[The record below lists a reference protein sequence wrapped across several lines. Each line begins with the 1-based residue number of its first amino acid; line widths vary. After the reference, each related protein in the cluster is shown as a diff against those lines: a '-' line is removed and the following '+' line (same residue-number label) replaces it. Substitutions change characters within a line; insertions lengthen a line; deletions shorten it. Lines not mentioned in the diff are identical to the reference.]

1 MKRILPVL
9 FAVLLFTQLGLHS
22 GIWAYYWAN
31 TATVAAKHCENK
43 AKPKL
48 QCNGKCH
55 MRKVTAQPE
64 SGPEALPRPDLKASA
79 EPLVVADVAIAI
91 PQPACCLT
99 LLQTDPVQQPASP
112 FARAVFHPPAFSC

>member
-9 FAVLLFTQLGLHS
+9 FAVLLFIQLGLHS

-31 TATVAAKHCENK
+31 TATVAAAHCENK
-43 AKPKL
+43 AKPQL

-64 SGPEALPRPDLKASA
+64 TESTTVPRPELKANA
-79 EPLVVADVAIAI
+79 EPLVFSDCSVAF
-91 PQPACCLT
+91 PQPAFCFT
-99 LLQTDPVQQPASP
+99 LLQTGPVKQPAAP
-112 FARAVFHPPAFSC
+112 FARAVFHPPSHFC

>member
-1 MKRILPVL
+1 MKKVLPVL

-43 AKPKL
+43 TKPQL

-79 EPLVVADVAIAI
+79 EPLVFSDFAIAI
-91 PQPACCLT
+91 PQPAYCLT
-99 LLQTDPVQQPASP
+99 LLQNGQVKHPAAP
-112 FARAVFHPPAFSC
+112 FAPAIFHPPAYSC